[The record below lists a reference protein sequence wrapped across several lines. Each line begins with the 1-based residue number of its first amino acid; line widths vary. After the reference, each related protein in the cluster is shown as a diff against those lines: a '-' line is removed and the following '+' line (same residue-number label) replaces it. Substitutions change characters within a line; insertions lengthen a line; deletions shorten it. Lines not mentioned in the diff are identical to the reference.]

1 MGFLQEKQNRMYMV
15 FVGGGCAFLLFFS
28 LFLGVYRE
36 REKKTLFLQW
46 EKTVSSAMLEK
57 GLREDEIGD
66 ILQSR
71 EITEEGERFLEK
83 LGHTEKENFWL
94 LETGETDNFLFE
106 IVLAAGGFLAV
117 FWFLGGA
124 SAFLL
129 QRERQYEKAIKI
141 IEAFQTGETER
152 RLPGNDTGGI
162 YRLFSSVNRLAT
174 AFCAREE
181 AAQKAKD
188 FLKDMV
194 SDISHQLKTPLAAL
208 NMYMEIMMEDK
219 DAVEFFGEKAL
230 LSLERMERLTGNL
243 LKIVRL
249 DAKTISFEKK
259 PCDVGGLVKDA
270 AEGFITRAEKEGK
283 QLFLEGEET
292 ILNCDRNWTEEA
304 VSNLIKNALDHTDEG
319 DFVKI
324 SWEKSPVMIRIS
336 VEDNGSGI
344 SEEEDIYH
352 IFKRFYRSS
361 SSSSGGSG
369 LGLPLAKAI
378 VEEQGGS
385 LTVSS
390 QEGQGSVFVL
400 SFSYVTEL

>member
-1 MGFLQEKQNRMYMV
+1 MEFLQEKRNRQYMV
-15 FVGGGCAFLLFFS
+15 FVGGGCAVLLFFS
-28 LFLGVYRE
+28 LFLGICQERE
-36 REKKTLFLQW
+36 RRTMFLQW
-46 EKTVSSAMLEK
+46 EKTVSSAMLKQGMGE
-57 GLREDEIGD
+57 GQISEV
-66 ILQSR
+66 LQSR
-71 EITEEGERFLEK
+71 EVTEEGEKLLEK
-83 LGHTEKENFWL
+83 LGHMEKENLWL
-94 LETGETDNFLFE
+94 LETGGKNNFLFE
-106 IVLAAGGFLAV
+106 IVLAAGSFLAV

-124 SAFLL
+124 GVFLL
-129 QRERQYEKAIKI
+129 QREKQYEKAVKI
-141 IEAFQTGETER
+141 IEGFQKGETER

-162 YRLFSSVNRLAT
+162 YRLFSSVNCLAT
-174 AFCAREE
+174 AFGAREE

-219 DAVEFFGEKAL
+219 EAVEVFGEKAI
-230 LSLERMERLTGNL
+230 LSLERMERLTENL
-243 LKIVRL
+243 LKIVRF
-249 DAKTISFEKK
+249 DAKTISFEKT
-259 PCDVGGLVKDA
+259 PCDVGGLVRDA
-270 AEGFITRAEKEGK
+270 AEGFMTRAEKEGK

-292 ILNCDRNWTEEA
+292 ILNCDRSWTEEA
-304 VSNLIKNALDHTDEG
+304 VSNLIKNALDHTDKG

-344 SEEEDIYH
+344 SEEDIYH

-361 SSSSGGSG
+361 SSASGGSG

-378 VEEQGGS
+378 VEGQGGN

-390 QEGQGSVFVL
+390 QEGKGSTFVI
-400 SFSYVTEL
+400 SFSYMTEL

>member
-15 FVGGGCAFLLFFS
+15 FVGGGCVFLLFFS

-94 LETGETDNFLFE
+94 LEAGGTDNFLFE

-124 SAFLL
+124 FAFLL

-344 SEEEDIYH
+344 SEEDIYH

>member
-46 EKTVSSAMLEK
+46 ETTVSSAMLEK

-94 LETGETDNFLFE
+94 LEAGETDNFLFE

-344 SEEEDIYH
+344 SEEDIYH

-390 QEGQGSVFVL
+390 QEGQGSIFVL

>member
-36 REKKTLFLQW
+36 REEKTLFLQW

-94 LETGETDNFLFE
+94 LEAGETDNFLFE

-124 SAFLL
+124 SVFLL

-344 SEEEDIYH
+344 SEEDIYH

>member
-94 LETGETDNFLFE
+94 LEAGETDNFLFE
-106 IVLAAGGFLAV
+106 IVLATGGFLAV

-141 IEAFQTGETER
+141 IEAFQAGETER

-344 SEEEDIYH
+344 SEEDIYH

>member
-15 FVGGGCAFLLFFS
+15 FVGGGCAVLLFFS
-28 LFLGVYRE
+28 LFLGICQERE
-36 REKKTLFLQW
+36 RRTMFLQW
-46 EKTVSSAMLEK
+46 EKTVSSAMLKQGMGE
-57 GLREDEIGD
+57 GQISEV
-66 ILQSR
+66 LQSR
-71 EITEEGERFLEK
+71 EVTEEGEKLLEK
-83 LGHTEKENFWL
+83 LGHMEKENLWL
-94 LETGETDNFLFE
+94 LETGGKNNFLFE
-106 IVLAAGGFLAV
+106 IVLAAGSFLAV

-124 SAFLL
+124 GVFLL
-129 QRERQYEKAIKI
+129 QREKQYEKAVKI
-141 IEAFQTGETER
+141 IEGFQKGETER

-162 YRLFSSVNRLAT
+162 YRLFSSVNCLAT
-174 AFCAREE
+174 AFGAREE

-219 DAVEFFGEKAL
+219 EAVEVFGEKAI
-230 LSLERMERLTGNL
+230 LSLERMERLTENL
-243 LKIVRL
+243 LKIVRF
-249 DAKTISFEKK
+249 DAKTISFEKT
-259 PCDVGGLVKDA
+259 PCDVGGLVRDA
-270 AEGFITRAEKEGK
+270 AEGFMTRAEKEGK

-292 ILNCDRNWTEEA
+292 ILNCDRSWTEEA
-304 VSNLIKNALDHTDEG
+304 VSNLIKNALDHTDKG

-344 SEEEDIYH
+344 SEEDIYH

-361 SSSSGGSG
+361 SSASGGSG

-378 VEEQGGS
+378 VEGQGGN

-390 QEGQGSVFVL
+390 QEGKGSTFVI
-400 SFSYVTEL
+400 SFSYMTEL

>member
-1 MGFLQEKQNRMYMV
+1 MSFLQEKQNRHYMI

-28 LFLGVYRE
+28 LFLGVCRE
-36 REKKTLFLQW
+36 RERRAMFLQW
-46 EKTVSSAMLEK
+46 EKTVSSAMLKQGMGE
-57 GLREDEIGD
+57 GQISE

-71 EITEEGERFLEK
+71 EVTEEGEKLLEK
-83 LGHTEKENFWL
+83 LGHMEKENLWL
-94 LETGETDNFLFE
+94 LETGGKNNFLFG
-106 IVLAAGGFLAV
+106 IVLAAGSFLAV

-124 SAFLL
+124 SVFLL
-129 QRERQYEKAIKI
+129 QREKQYENAVKI
-141 IEAFQTGETER
+141 IDAFQKGETGL
-152 RLPGNDTGGI
+152 RLPGSDTGGI

-181 AAQKAKD
+181 SAQKAKD

-208 NMYMEIMMEDK
+208 NMYMEIMMEDRE
-219 DAVEFFGEKAL
+219 AVEVFGEKAI

-243 LKIVRL
+243 LKIARL
-249 DAKTISFEKK
+249 DAKTISFEKT
-259 PCDVGGLVKDA
+259 PCNVGGLVRDA

-283 QLFLEGEET
+283 QIFLEGEET
-292 ILNCDRNWTEEA
+292 ILSCDRSWTEEA
-304 VSNLIKNALDHTDEG
+304 VSNLIKNALDHTGRG

-344 SEEEDIYH
+344 SEEDIYH

-361 SSSSGGSG
+361 SSASGGSG

-378 VEEQGGS
+378 VEEQGGN

-390 QEGQGSVFVL
+390 QEGKGSIFVI
-400 SFSYVTEL
+400 SFSCMTKL

>member
-94 LETGETDNFLFE
+94 LEVGETDNFLFE
-106 IVLAAGGFLAV
+106 IVLATGGFLAV

-141 IEAFQTGETER
+141 IEAFQAGETER

-344 SEEEDIYH
+344 SEEDIYH

-390 QEGQGSVFVL
+390 QEGQGSIFVL

>member
-28 LFLGVYRE
+28 LFLGVCRARE
-36 REKKTLFLQW
+36 TKTMFLQW

-94 LETGETDNFLFE
+94 LEVGETDNFLFE
-106 IVLAAGGFLAV
+106 IVLATGGFLAV

-141 IEAFQTGETER
+141 IEAFQAGETER

-259 PCDVGGLVKDA
+259 PCDVGSLVKDA

-344 SEEEDIYH
+344 SEEDIYH

>member
-94 LETGETDNFLFE
+94 LEAGGTDNFLFE

-344 SEEEDIYH
+344 SEEDIYH

>member
-194 SDISHQLKTPLAAL
+194 SDIFHQLKTPLAAL

-344 SEEEDIYH
+344 SEEDIYH

-390 QEGQGSVFVL
+390 QEGQGSIFVL

>member
-1 MGFLQEKQNRMYMV
+1 MEFLQEKRNRQYMV
-15 FVGGGCAFLLFFS
+15 FVGGGCAVLLFFS
-28 LFLGVYRE
+28 LFLGICQERE
-36 REKKTLFLQW
+36 RRTMFLQW
-46 EKTVSSAMLEK
+46 EKTVSSAMLKQGMGE
-57 GLREDEIGD
+57 GQISE

-71 EITEEGERFLEK
+71 EVTEEGEKLLEK
-83 LGHTEKENFWL
+83 LGHMEKENLWL
-94 LETGETDNFLFE
+94 LETGGKNNFLFE
-106 IVLAAGGFLAV
+106 IVLTAGSFLAV

-124 SAFLL
+124 GVFLL
-129 QRERQYEKAIKI
+129 QRERQYEKAVKI
-141 IEAFQTGETER
+141 IEGFQKGETER

-162 YRLFSSVNRLAT
+162 YRLLSSVNRLTT

-219 DAVEFFGEKAL
+219 EAVEVFGEKAI
-230 LSLERMERLTGNL
+230 LSLERMERLTENL
-243 LKIVRL
+243 LKIVRF
-249 DAKTISFEKK
+249 DAKTISFEKT
-259 PCDVGGLVKDA
+259 PCDVGGLVRDA
-270 AEGFITRAEKEGK
+270 AEGFMTRAEKEGK

-292 ILNCDRNWTEEA
+292 ILNCDRSWTEEA
-304 VSNLIKNALDHTDEG
+304 VSNLIKNALDHTDRG

-344 SEEEDIYH
+344 SEEDIYH

-361 SSSSGGSG
+361 SSASGGSG
-369 LGLPLAKAI
+369 LGLPLAKVI
-378 VEEQGGS
+378 VEGQGGN

-390 QEGQGSVFVL
+390 QEGKGSTFVI
-400 SFSYVTEL
+400 SFSYMTEL

>member
-94 LETGETDNFLFE
+94 LEAGETDNFLFE
-106 IVLAAGGFLAV
+106 IVLATGGFLAV

-152 RLPGNDTGGI
+152 RLSGNDTGGI

-344 SEEEDIYH
+344 SEEDIYH

>member
-94 LETGETDNFLFE
+94 LEAGGTDNFLFE
-106 IVLAAGGFLAV
+106 IVLATGGFLAV

-129 QRERQYEKAIKI
+129 QRERQYEKAVKI

-152 RLPGNDTGGI
+152 RLPGNETGGI

-292 ILNCDRNWTEEA
+292 ILNCDRSWTEEA

-319 DFVKI
+319 NFVKI

-344 SEEEDIYH
+344 SEEDIYH

>member
-1 MGFLQEKQNRMYMV
+1 MEFLQEKRNRQYMV
-15 FVGGGCAFLLFFS
+15 FVGGGCAVLLFFS
-28 LFLGVYRE
+28 LFLGICQERE
-36 REKKTLFLQW
+36 RRTMFLQW
-46 EKTVSSAMLEK
+46 EKTVSSAMLKQGMGE
-57 GLREDEIGD
+57 GQISE

-71 EITEEGERFLEK
+71 EVTEEGEKLLEK
-83 LGHTEKENFWL
+83 LGHMEKENLWL
-94 LETGETDNFLFE
+94 LETGGKNNFLFG
-106 IVLAAGGFLAV
+106 IVLAAGSFLAV

-124 SAFLL
+124 GVFLL
-129 QRERQYEKAIKI
+129 QRERQYEKAVKI
-141 IEAFQTGETER
+141 IEGFQKGETER

-162 YRLFSSVNRLAT
+162 YRLFSSVNCLAT
-174 AFCAREE
+174 AFGAREE

-219 DAVEFFGEKAL
+219 EAVEVFGEKAI
-230 LSLERMERLTGNL
+230 LSLERMERLTENL
-243 LKIVRL
+243 LKIVRF
-249 DAKTISFEKK
+249 DAKTISFEKT
-259 PCDVGGLVKDA
+259 PCDVGGLVRDA
-270 AEGFITRAEKEGK
+270 AEGFMTRAEKEEK

-292 ILNCDRNWTEEA
+292 ILNCDRSWTEEA
-304 VSNLIKNALDHTDEG
+304 VSNLIKNALDHTDKG
-319 DFVKI
+319 NFVKI

-344 SEEEDIYH
+344 SEEDIYH

-378 VEEQGGS
+378 VEGQGGN

-390 QEGQGSVFVL
+390 QEGKGSTFVI
-400 SFSYVTEL
+400 SFSYMTEL

>member
-94 LETGETDNFLFE
+94 LEAGETDNFLFE

-141 IEAFQTGETER
+141 IEAFQMGETER

-344 SEEEDIYH
+344 SEEDIYH

>member
-94 LETGETDNFLFE
+94 LEAGETDNFLFE

-259 PCDVGGLVKDA
+259 PCDVGGFVKDA

-344 SEEEDIYH
+344 SEEDIYH

>member
-1 MGFLQEKQNRMYMV
+1 MEFLQEKRNRQYMV
-15 FVGGGCAFLLFFS
+15 FVGGGCAVLLFFS
-28 LFLGVYRE
+28 LFLGICQERE
-36 REKKTLFLQW
+36 RRTMFLQW
-46 EKTVSSAMLEK
+46 EKTVSSAMLKQGMGE
-57 GLREDEIGD
+57 GQISE

-71 EITEEGERFLEK
+71 EVTEEGEKLLEK

-94 LETGETDNFLFE
+94 LETGGTDNFSFE
-106 IVLAAGGFLAV
+106 IVLAAGSFLAV

-124 SAFLL
+124 SVFLL
-129 QRERQYEKAIKI
+129 QRERQYEEAVKI
-141 IEAFQTGETER
+141 IEGFQKGETER

-162 YRLFSSVNRLAT
+162 YRLFSSVNCLAT
-174 AFCAREE
+174 AFGAREE

-219 DAVEFFGEKAL
+219 EAVEVFGEKAI
-230 LSLERMERLTGNL
+230 LSLERMERLTENL
-243 LKIVRL
+243 LKIVRF
-249 DAKTISFEKK
+249 DAKTISFEKT
-259 PCDVGGLVKDA
+259 PCDVGGLVRDA
-270 AEGFITRAEKEGK
+270 AEGFMTRAEKEGK

-292 ILNCDRNWTEEA
+292 ILNCDRSWTEEA
-304 VSNLIKNALDHTDEG
+304 VSNLIKNALDHTDRG

-344 SEEEDIYH
+344 SEEDIYH

-361 SSSSGGSG
+361 SSASGGSG

-378 VEEQGGS
+378 VEGQGGN

-390 QEGQGSVFVL
+390 QEGKGSTFVI
-400 SFSYVTEL
+400 SFSYMTEV

>member
-94 LETGETDNFLFE
+94 LEAGETDNFLFE

-283 QLFLEGEET
+283 QLFLEGEEM

-344 SEEEDIYH
+344 SEEDIYH

-390 QEGQGSVFVL
+390 QEGQGSIFVL

>member
-28 LFLGVYRE
+28 LFLGVCRE

-94 LETGETDNFLFE
+94 LEAGETDNFLFE

-129 QRERQYEKAIKI
+129 QRERQYEKAVKI
-141 IEAFQTGETER
+141 IEAFQMGETER
-152 RLPGNDTGGI
+152 RLPGNDTGGV

-344 SEEEDIYH
+344 SEEDIYH

>member
-94 LETGETDNFLFE
+94 LESGETDNFLFE
-106 IVLAAGGFLAV
+106 IVLATGGFLAV

-344 SEEEDIYH
+344 SEEDIYH

>member
-71 EITEEGERFLEK
+71 EITKEGERFLEK

-94 LETGETDNFLFE
+94 LEAGETDNFLFE

-141 IEAFQTGETER
+141 IEAFQTGETGR

-344 SEEEDIYH
+344 SEEDIYH

>member
-15 FVGGGCAFLLFFS
+15 FVGGGCVFLLFFS

-94 LETGETDNFLFE
+94 LEAGGTDNFLFE
-106 IVLAAGGFLAV
+106 IVLAA
-117 FWFLGGA
+117 
-124 SAFLL
+124 
-129 QRERQYEKAIKI
+129 
-141 IEAFQTGETER
+141 
-152 RLPGNDTGGI
+152 GGI

-344 SEEEDIYH
+344 SEEDIYH

>member
-1 MGFLQEKQNRMYMV
+1 MEFLQEKRNRQYMV
-15 FVGGGCAFLLFFS
+15 FVGGGCAVLLFFS
-28 LFLGVYRE
+28 LFLGICQERE
-36 REKKTLFLQW
+36 RRTMFLQW
-46 EKTVSSAMLEK
+46 EKIVSSAMLKQGMGE
-57 GLREDEIGD
+57 GQISEV
-66 ILQSR
+66 LQSR
-71 EITEEGERFLEK
+71 EVTEEGEKLLEK
-83 LGHTEKENFWL
+83 LGHMEKENLWL
-94 LETGETDNFLFE
+94 LETGGKNNFLFG
-106 IVLAAGGFLAV
+106 IVLAAGSFLAV

-124 SAFLL
+124 GVFLL
-129 QRERQYEKAIKI
+129 QRERQYEEAVKI
-141 IEAFQTGETER
+141 IEGFQKGETER

-162 YRLFSSVNRLAT
+162 YRLFSSVNCLAT
-174 AFCAREE
+174 AFGAREE

-219 DAVEFFGEKAL
+219 EAVEVFGEKAI
-230 LSLERMERLTGNL
+230 LSLERMERLTENL
-243 LKIVRL
+243 LKIVRF
-249 DAKTISFEKK
+249 DAKTISFEKT
-259 PCDVGGLVKDA
+259 PCDVGGLVRDA
-270 AEGFITRAEKEGK
+270 AEGFMTRAEKEEK

-292 ILNCDRNWTEEA
+292 ILNCDRSWTEEA
-304 VSNLIKNALDHTDEG
+304 VSNLIKNALDHTDKG
-319 DFVKI
+319 NFVKI

-344 SEEEDIYH
+344 SEEDIYH

-378 VEEQGGS
+378 VEGQGGN

-390 QEGQGSVFVL
+390 QEGKGSTFVI
-400 SFSYVTEL
+400 SFSYMTEL

>member
-94 LETGETDNFLFE
+94 LEAGGTDNFLFE
-106 IVLAAGGFLAV
+106 LVLATGGFLAV

-344 SEEEDIYH
+344 SEEDIYH

>member
-94 LETGETDNFLFE
+94 LEAGETDNFLFE

-141 IEAFQTGETER
+141 IEAFQAGETER

-344 SEEEDIYH
+344 SEEDIYH

>member
-94 LETGETDNFLFE
+94 LEAGETDNFLFE

-129 QRERQYEKAIKI
+129 QRERQYEEAVKI
-141 IEAFQTGETER
+141 IEAFQMGETER

-219 DAVEFFGEKAL
+219 TAVEFFGEKAL

-344 SEEEDIYH
+344 SEEDIYH

>member
-28 LFLGVYRE
+28 LFLGVCRE
-36 REKKTLFLQW
+36 REKKTMFLQW

-94 LETGETDNFLFE
+94 LDIGETDNFLFE

-129 QRERQYEKAIKI
+129 QRERQYEEAVKI
-141 IEAFQTGETER
+141 IEAFQMGETER

-219 DAVEFFGEKAL
+219 TAVEFFGEKAL

-344 SEEEDIYH
+344 SEEDIYH

>member
-94 LETGETDNFLFE
+94 LESGETDNFLFE
-106 IVLAAGGFLAV
+106 IVLATGGFLAV

-129 QRERQYEKAIKI
+129 QRERQYEKAVKI

-152 RLPGNDTGGI
+152 RLPGNETGGI

-208 NMYMEIMMEDK
+208 NMYMEIMMDDK
-219 DAVEFFGEKAL
+219 DAVEVFGEKAL

-259 PCDVGGLVKDA
+259 PCDVGSLVKDA
-270 AEGFITRAEKEGK
+270 AEGFIARAEKEGK

-344 SEEEDIYH
+344 SEEDIYH

-390 QEGQGSVFVL
+390 QEGKGSVFVI

>member
-94 LETGETDNFLFE
+94 LEAGETDNFLFE

-129 QRERQYEKAIKI
+129 QRERQYEEAVKI
-141 IEAFQTGETER
+141 IEAFQMGETER

-344 SEEEDIYH
+344 SEEDIYH

>member
-94 LETGETDNFLFE
+94 LEAGETDNFLFE
-106 IVLAAGGFLAV
+106 IVLATGGFLAV

-141 IEAFQTGETER
+141 IEAFQAGETER

-219 DAVEFFGEKAL
+219 DAVEFFGEKEL

-344 SEEEDIYH
+344 SEEDIYH

>member
-94 LETGETDNFLFE
+94 LEAGETDNFLFE

-152 RLPGNDTGGI
+152 RLSGNDTGGI

-259 PCDVGGLVKDA
+259 L
-270 AEGFITRAEKEGK
+270 
-283 QLFLEGEET
+283 
-292 ILNCDRNWTEEA
+292 
-304 VSNLIKNALDHTDEG
+304 SLI
-319 DFVKI
+319 
-324 SWEKSPVMIRIS
+324 
-336 VEDNGSGI
+336 
-344 SEEEDIYH
+344 H
-352 IFKRFYRSS
+352 I
-361 SSSSGGSG
+361 
-369 LGLPLAKAI
+369 
-378 VEEQGGS
+378 
-385 LTVSS
+385 
-390 QEGQGSVFVL
+390 
-400 SFSYVTEL
+400 

>member
-94 LETGETDNFLFE
+94 LESGETDNFLFE
-106 IVLAAGGFLAV
+106 IVLATGGFLAV

-344 SEEEDIYH
+344 SEEDIYH

-390 QEGQGSVFVL
+390 QEGQGSIFVI

>member
-94 LETGETDNFLFE
+94 LEAGETDNFLFE
-106 IVLAAGGFLAV
+106 IVLATGGFLAV

-141 IEAFQTGETER
+141 IEAFQMGETER

-344 SEEEDIYH
+344 SEEDIYH

-361 SSSSGGSG
+361 SSFSGGSG

>member
-94 LETGETDNFLFE
+94 LEVGETDNFLFE

-141 IEAFQTGETER
+141 IEAFQAGETER

-344 SEEEDIYH
+344 SEEDIYH

>member
-1 MGFLQEKQNRMYMV
+1 MEFLQEKRNRQYMV
-15 FVGGGCAFLLFFS
+15 FVGGGCAVLLFFS
-28 LFLGVYRE
+28 LFLGICQERE
-36 REKKTLFLQW
+36 RRTMFLQW
-46 EKTVSSAMLEK
+46 EKTVSSAMLKQGMGE
-57 GLREDEIGD
+57 GQISE

-71 EITEEGERFLEK
+71 EVTEEGEKLLEK

-94 LETGETDNFLFE
+94 LETGGTDNFSFE
-106 IVLAAGGFLAV
+106 IVLAAGSFLAV

-124 SAFLL
+124 SVFLL
-129 QRERQYEKAIKI
+129 QRERQYEEAVKI
-141 IEAFQTGETER
+141 IEGFQKGETER

-162 YRLFSSVNRLAT
+162 YRLFSSVNCLAT
-174 AFCAREE
+174 AFGAREE

-219 DAVEFFGEKAL
+219 EAVEVFGEKAI
-230 LSLERMERLTGNL
+230 LSLERMERLTENL
-243 LKIVRL
+243 LKIVRF
-249 DAKTISFEKK
+249 DAKTISFEKT
-259 PCDVGGLVKDA
+259 PCDVGGLVRDA
-270 AEGFITRAEKEGK
+270 AEGFMTRAEKEGK

-292 ILNCDRNWTEEA
+292 ILNCDRSWTEEA
-304 VSNLIKNALDHTDEG
+304 VSNLIKNALDHTDRG

-344 SEEEDIYH
+344 SEEDIYH

-378 VEEQGGS
+378 VEGQGGN

-390 QEGQGSVFVL
+390 QEGKGSTFVI
-400 SFSYVTEL
+400 SFSYMTEL

>member
-94 LETGETDNFLFE
+94 LEVGETDNFLFE
-106 IVLAAGGFLAV
+106 IVLATGGFLAV

-141 IEAFQTGETER
+141 IEAFQAGETER

-283 QLFLEGEET
+283 QLCLEGEET

-344 SEEEDIYH
+344 SEEDIYH

>member
-94 LETGETDNFLFE
+94 LEAGETDNFLFE
-106 IVLAAGGFLAV
+106 IVLATGGFLAV

-292 ILNCDRNWTEEA
+292 ILNCDRSWTEEA

-344 SEEEDIYH
+344 SEEDIYH

>member
-94 LETGETDNFLFE
+94 LEVGETDNFLFE
-106 IVLAAGGFLAV
+106 IVLATGGFLAV

-208 NMYMEIMMEDK
+208 NMYMEIMMDDK
-219 DAVEFFGEKAL
+219 DAVEVFGAKAL

-344 SEEEDIYH
+344 SEEDIYH